1 MLGIERSAARYTWT
15 AAIVLLLLYLVYL
28 LRSTLFVF
36 ALALLFA
43 YLLSPLVDLLDHAI
57 PRKGTRTLALTL
69 AYLIFIGAV
78 VLVAIQIGT
87 RVVDQA
93 HTLVI
98 KLPEMMAKYEQPSPM
113 APETVNSLKAQVIA
127 SIRQDWAARSSEI
140 MHALPE
146 AGMKFLS
153 AASNL
158 IYVVMVP
165 VLAFFFL
172 KDGDVIHRH
181 TLEMLDGGALRGMV
195 ESVMSD
201 IHLLLAH
208 YMRSLVLLSLAT
220 FTAYAIFFTILGLPF
235 GVLLAVVAMALEFI
249 PMIGPLT
256 AGAIILLVT
265 LISGLYFWTVLIFI
279 VAYRMFQDYFLS
291 PHLMGQGVQL
301 HPLLVLLGVFGGA
314 EVAGVAGS
322 FLSVPVLAMARIVYV
337 RTRRSRLSAP
347 LTVHPDAP
355 LLTR

>member
-1 MLGIERSAARYTWT
+1 MLGIERAAARYTWT
-15 AAIVLLLLYLVYL
+15 AAIVLLFLYLVYL

-69 AYLIFIGAV
+69 AYLIFVGAV

-158 IYVVMVP
+158 IYVVIVP

-172 KDGDVIHRH
+172 KDGDLIHRH

-220 FTAYAIFFTILGLPF
+220 FTAYCD
-235 GVLLAVVAMALEFI
+235 LLHDYGRAVRCA
-249 PMIGPLT
+249 
-256 AGAIILLVT
+256 
-265 LISGLYFWTVLIFI
+265 
-279 VAYRMFQDYFLS
+279 
-291 PHLMGQGVQL
+291 
-301 HPLLVLLGVFGGA
+301 FGGSGDG
-314 EVAGVAGS
+314 AG
-322 FLSVPVLAMARIVYV
+322 
-337 RTRRSRLSAP
+337 
-347 LTVHPDAP
+347 VHPDDWAP
-355 LLTR
+355 DGRSDHPVGHRDFRCLLLDSADFHHCLPYVPGLFPLAAPDGTGRTTASPAGAARRFRRRGSGRCGGKFSLRTGPGDGPHPLRENPPFAIERSIDRPS